1 MLCVYALYKSTIDW
15 LINWLINWLIDWL
28 ISSSGSTCECDGD
41 CVCLFAAAPTWFI
54 IVLSL
59 SIALASLII
68 VAAVVILACLR
79 FCPACRRP
87 SCNEQPQQQQQ
98 SLSRRSSLRIDM
110 PPPYPGPFIPGQVI
124 DLMSHEEPTV
134 WTTHTDNVNSTNEAC
149 GGVDVLDKKW
159 PLDDDY
165 EGYFVPDAVEMNAK
179 LEEAIP
185 PPPHVHYDQHRH
197 HHHHDRYRH
206 HRQQQQHGEDNDSF
220 VPDDVIPHRLT
231 APRSQGTSSFS
242 SGTPVSA
249 AWRRQT
255 SAETG
260 ASDSTTWASL
270 SSSTIGSG
278 SGSGIGGGG
287 GGGSGFS
294 GSSSSR
300 LRSPAWFLVP
310 STASSSVS
318 SQSPLVLDDDPD
330 TTQTS
335 VDYY

>member
-1 MLCVYALYKSTIDW
+1 
-15 LINWLINWLIDWL
+15 
-28 ISSSGSTCECDGD
+28 
-41 CVCLFAAAPTWFI
+41 VCLFTAAPTWFI

-68 VAAVVILACLR
+68 VVAVVILACLR

-87 SCNEQPQQQQQ
+87 SSSEQQQQQ
-98 SLSRRSSLRIDM
+98 SSSRRSSLRIDM
-110 PPPYPGPFIPGQVI
+110 PPPYPGPFIPGQVV
-124 DLMSHEEPTV
+124 DLMAHHEPTAPDI
-134 WTTHTDNVNSTNEAC
+134 WTTHTDNVSSTNEAC

-159 PLDDDY
+159 PLDDDDD

-185 PPPHVHYDQHRH
+185 PPPHVHYDQRRQQHHHYHDRHRH
-197 HHHHDRYRH
+197 HR
-206 HRQQQQHGEDNDSF
+206 QQHGEDNDCF
-220 VPDDVIPHRLT
+220 VPDDAMPHRLT
-231 APRSQGTSSFS
+231 RAPSHDTSSFS
-242 SGTPVSA
+242 SATPVSA
-249 AWRRQT
+249 AWRRRT

-260 ASDSTTWASL
+260 ATDSTAWPSL
-270 SSSTIGSG
+270 SSSIGSG
-278 SGSGIGGGG
+278 SGSGGGA
-287 GGGSGFS
+287 GGSSGGAFS